1 MSTLSYAVSLLYLYP
16 LQAWSMLWEVHF
28 LLPIGIV
35 IAVLAIGTAFI
46 LTAEDSKA
54 TRADRNCE
62 KVGDQLEK
70 EERDR

>member
-35 IAVLAIGTAFI
+35 ISVLAIGTAFI
-46 LTAEDSKA
+46 LTAEDRKDA
-54 TRADRNCE
+54 TADRTFE
-62 KVGDQLEK
+62 KMCNQFDK
-70 EERDR
+70 EERDQ